1 MEDPVQYFLILS
13 TVILSGWLATCL
25 LRRYASPNSSSSSSS
40 ARVHALRLFP
50 GDEIKTY
57 LLNYCRQNSIE
68 AAYIITCVGSLSK
81 IHLRYAYSSGHFDKE
96 SWSRGQII
104 DGQFEILS
112 MVGTI
117 DGRGAGN
124 HIHICL
130 GDDAGNTRGGHLIGD
145 AIVRTTAEIVLGQC
159 ENLYFTREFDEK
171 TGFPELVV
179 KPKGSLF

>member
-1 MEDPVQYFLILS
+1 MNSLQSPLCSKFCQYKKYCKRKFVFCCASNKKILTMEDPVQYFWILS
-13 TVILSGWLATCL
+13 TVILSSWLAICL
-25 LRRYASPNSSSSSSS
+25 LRRYTSPNSSSSSSS

-50 GDEIKTY
+50 GDEIKTS

-96 SWSRGQII
+96 SWSRGQVI

-117 DGRGAGN
+117 DGRGEST
-124 HIHICL
+124 L
-130 GDDAGNTRGGHLIGD
+130 
-145 AIVRTTAEIVLGQC
+145 
-159 ENLYFTREFDEK
+159 
-171 TGFPELVV
+171 
-179 KPKGSLF
+179 